1 MNRDGGEAVVVDRY
15 SLGPGARERVS
26 VPRHEEVIAGNY
38 VLYPAIQAT
47 PAGDVGMVMT
57 LSGARRF
64 PSAAYSVLSSGG
76 TSFGTI
82 NVAAAGTTN
91 YDPEATRWGDY
102 SWAVLDPSGTSLW
115 MATEY
120 VPPKASQ
127 TTDGVRKWGTRVMNL
142 ALR

>member
-1 MNRDGGEAVVVDRY
+1 V
-15 SLGPGARERVS
+15 SL
-26 VPRHEEVIAGNY
+26 AGNY

-64 PSAAYSVLSSGG
+64 PSAAYSVLPSGA
-76 TSFGTI
+76 TAFGDI
-82 NVAAAGTTN
+82 IVAAAGTTN
-91 YDPEATRWGDY
+91 YDPDATRWGDY

-127 TTDGVRKWGTRVMNL
+127 TTDGARNWGTRVMNL
-142 ALR
+142 GLQ

>member
-1 MNRDGGEAVVVDRY
+1 
-15 SLGPGARERVS
+15 
-26 VPRHEEVIAGNY
+26 
-38 VLYPAIQAT
+38 
-47 PAGDVGMVMT
+47 MT
-57 LSGARRF
+57 LSGRGRF
-64 PSAAYSVLSSGG
+64 PSAAYSVLPSGA
-76 TSFGTI
+76 TSFGNI

-91 YDPEATRWGDY
+91 YDPGAGRWGDY

-127 TTDGVRKWGTRVMNL
+127 TTDGVRNWGTRVMNL

>member
-1 MNRDGGEAVVVDRY
+1 MHPNLSNGVISAAQVRHQGYV
-15 SLGPGARERVS
+15 SLS
-26 VPRHEEVIAGNY
+26 GNY

-64 PSAAYSVLSSGG
+64 PSAAYSVLPSGA
-76 TSFGTI
+76 TAFGNI

-91 YDPEATRWGDY
+91 YDPDSSRWGDY

-120 VPPKASQ
+120 MPPKASQ
-127 TTDGVRKWGTRVMNL
+127 TTDGATNWGTRVMNL
-142 ALR
+142 ALQ